1 MSARRLSD
9 LTQTERRRAVLRT
22 GVITAVAWVAVF
34 GAYFAVP
41 FDRERGNIGLQLLV
55 SILAFLGAAA
65 WEVIRILRSDLPQ
78 LRAAEAIGV
87 LVPLFIALFSAIYL
101 VMSTDGSG
109 QFTESLDHLDA
120 LYFTVTILATVG
132 FGDISAVSPGAR
144 AVVTVQMLLDIAIVA
159 TLAKVILGAA
169 RISLGERPR

>member
-1 MSARRLSD
+1 MSPRSLGDLSRP
-9 LTQTERRRAVLRT
+9 ERRRATLRT
-22 GVITAVAWVAVF
+22 AVVIAVAWLAVF
-34 GAYFAVP
+34 GVYFAIP
-41 FDRERGNIGLQLLV
+41 LDRQHGKIGLQLLLSV
-55 SILAFLGAAA
+55 LAFLGAAI
-65 WEVIRILRSDLPQ
+65 WEVVRILRSDLPQ

-101 VMSTDGSG
+101 VMATDGTG

-120 LYFTVTILATVG
+120 VYFTVTILATVG
-132 FGDISAVSPGAR
+132 FGDIAAVSPGAR

-169 RISLGERPR
+169 RLSLGRRPS